1 MYKKKMNL
9 SYFDLKDKVA
19 IITGAG
25 GLLGKEHCKALEMAG
40 CKIIALDIDIKK
52 LKKLKDKINCDYY
65 LCDITNKK
73 NILRIKKKILKKYK
87 KINIL
92 INNAAIDFVPSKKN
106 KKFNFENFST
116 KQLYKEIKVSIN
128 GSMLMSQIFGPLMVK
143 NKSGVIIN
151 VASDLS
157 IIAPNQE
164 IYSHLNIYKPVSYSI
179 IKHGIIGLTK
189 YLASYWGKKNVRVN
203 SLSPG
208 GVFNNQDKIFHS
220 KIKKLIP
227 MNRMANVNEYHGAII
242 FLCSDSSKYMN
253 GHNLV
258 IDGGRSI
265 I

>member
-1 MYKKKMNL
+1 MYKKKINL

-19 IITGAG
+19 IVTGAG

-40 CKIIALDIDIKK
+40 CQIIALDIDIKK
-52 LKKLKDKINCDYY
+52 LKKLKGEINCDYY

-106 KKFNFENFST
+106 KKINFENFST
-116 KQLYKEIKVSIN
+116 KQLHKEIKVSIN

-143 NKSGVIIN
+143 NKNGVIIN

-157 IIAPNQE
+157 VIAPNQE

-189 YLASYWGKKNVRVN
+189 YLTSYWGKKNVRVN